1 MSGARLASLRDEGV
15 LIIGSGS
22 FTHDL
27 SEFRGH
33 GPNDPAPDWVNSFA
47 DWFDAA
53 LTKNADR
60 RAASTTGGRRRSRPR
75 TIRPKSICC
84 RCTRRWAR
92 REKTRAPSG
101 FTPARPTA
109 CCGWT
114 CTRSKLRTIRTKR
127 QLCIEA
133 PLTNDDAHCLQNRG
147 WIMTEKRP
155 ADIVSPI
162 TDIALPDKVSFTN
175 ARSAGRVGHD
185 EPTSENSIV
194 LLIDHQIGLM
204 AGVRDFTSI
213 AEYKKNVVGLA
224 RVAKAL
230 KMPVLITS
238 SNAQWQNGDTLP
250 EIKEIFSDQPIYR
263 RTGIINAYEDP
274 SFRKAFENWWPL
286 PVAGMSSLPLS
297 RSAPAARS
305 RRSRS

>member
-1 MSGARLASLRDEGV
+1 
-15 LIIGSGS
+15 
-22 FTHDL
+22 
-27 SEFRGH
+27 
-33 GPNDPAPDWVNSFA
+33 
-47 DWFDAA
+47 
-53 LTKNADR
+53 
-60 RAASTTGGRRRSRPR
+60 
-75 TIRPKSICC
+75 
-84 RCTRRWAR
+84 
-92 REKTRAPSG
+92 
-101 FTPARPTA
+101 
-109 CCGWT
+109 
-114 CTRSKLRTIRTKR
+114 
-127 QLCIEA
+127 
-133 PLTNDDAHCLQNRG
+133 
-147 WIMTEKRP
+147 MTEKRP

-213 AEYKKNVVGLA
+213 AEYKSNVVGLA

-274 SFRKAFENWWPL
+274 SFRKAFENLVAATGRRHVIIAAVTIGTCCAFPTLSLLNDGYKVFPVVDACGAWNHYEAEAAMSRMSNAGAELVTTFALACELQADWKR
-286 PVAGMSSLPLS
+286 PVANDMLAPFNQNLSEYGFVLQNFWNNSNQHVVPDPFGMVK
-297 RSAPAARS
+297 
-305 RRSRS
+305 